1 VAPQVTEAPVVIAPA
16 PVLSEREQA
25 LQALRVTLT
34 GEAPPA
40 PLEVPEAVETWA
52 KTAGYTK
59 DDLLAIPTLRKEVA
73 EGREAAQKVEQWD
86 ALIKSLPPSFRV
98 AMDQAAR
105 GEAGWKKTISETHD
119 DVDFTKPF
127 EKQSIDDMRTRF
139 SGLDADTLQAAK
151 DGDPTALKAVAIG
164 DQLAK
169 REFNTLKGT
178 YDGHFAQRQEAEQQ
192 REQRFLAS
200 RDTAINELQRTMPG
214 VGALIPEIK
223 QGLTYDNV
231 VGLFFAQD
239 GTLRP
244 DAATLYAVAKYR
256 QELFD
261 SKVQKV
267 TKQAKDAAEL
277 AVLDRTPER
286 IEKSLKTEIKNVPPK
301 APAQLAEEHLNRWMS
316 GVDLVKPRN

>member
-1 VAPQVTEAPVVIAPA
+1 VVAAPA

-40 PLEVPEAVETWA
+40 PLEVPQAVEDWA

-73 EGREAAQKVEQWD
+73 DGKEAAQKVEQFN
-86 ALIKSLPPSFRV
+86 ALLAALPPSFRV

-105 GEAGWKKTISETHD
+105 GENWKKTISETHD

-127 EKQSIDDMRTRF
+127 EKQSIDEMRTRF